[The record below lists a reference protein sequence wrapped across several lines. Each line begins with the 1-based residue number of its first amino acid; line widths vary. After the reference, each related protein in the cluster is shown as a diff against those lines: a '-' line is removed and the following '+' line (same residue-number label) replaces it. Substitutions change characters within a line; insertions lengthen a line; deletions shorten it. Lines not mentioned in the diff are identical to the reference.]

1 MPKIDT
7 SLFEIGTL
15 DRLAAGDT
23 GIHDLDPRAK
33 LIATLAF
40 ILTVV
45 SFGRYEVASLLP
57 LLAFP
62 LTLAILGR
70 VPGPYLLRKLLIAS
84 PFAVMVGMFNPLLDQ
99 TVLLN
104 VSGLNVTGGW
114 VSFAAILLRFALSVT
129 AALVLIATTGFA
141 QVCMALTR
149 LGTPRIFATQLLFLY
164 RYIFVLTE
172 EGLRMSRARDLRS
185 FGHRGTGLRIYGF
198 MLGQLLLRTM
208 DRAGRIHRAMLCRGF
223 DGEVRLNRRLQ
234 WRREDVLFVC
244 GWLGFFAL
252 ARVFNLPQ
260 ELGQI
265 LLKVIA

>member
-7 SLFEIGTL
+7 NIFEIGTL

-23 GIHDLDPRAK
+23 PLHRLDPRTK
-33 LIATLAF
+33 LITTLGF

-45 SFGRYEVASLLP
+45 SHGRYEVAALLP
-57 LLAFP
+57 LLIFP
-62 LTLAILGR
+62 LTLAIQAGI
-70 VPGPYLLRKLLIAS
+70 PGPYLLRKLLIAS
-84 PFAVMVGMFNPLLDQ
+84 PFALMVGIFNPLLDQ
-99 TVLLN
+99 AVMLHVAGLD
-104 VSGLNVTGGW
+104 VSGGW
-114 VSFAAILLRFALSVT
+114 VSFTAILVRFSLSVL
-129 AALVLIATTGFA
+129 AGLILIATTGFA

-185 FGHRGTGLRIYGF
+185 CGKRGTGIKIYGF
-198 MLGQLLLRTM
+198 MLGQLLLRTI

-223 DGEVRLNRRLQ
+223 DGEIRLNRRL
-234 WRREDVLFVC
+234 RPSRADVLFAT
-244 GWLGFFAL
+244 GWLGFFTL
-252 ARVFNLPQ
+252 ARVFNLPN

-265 LLKVIA
+265 LLQVIP

>member
-15 DRLAAGDT
+15 DRLAAADSP
-23 GIHDLDPRAK
+23 IHRLDPRAK
-33 LIATLAF
+33 LVTTLAF
-40 ILTVV
+40 IFTVV
-45 SFGRYEVASLLP
+45 SFGRYDISGLLP
-57 LLAFP
+57 LAVFPMILAVQ
-62 LTLAILGR
+62 ADI
-70 VPGPYLLRKLLIAS
+70 PGPYLLRKLLIAS
-84 PFAVMVGMFNPLLDQ
+84 PFAVMVGIFNPLLDQ
-99 TVLLN
+99 TVLLKLA
-104 VSGLNVTGGW
+104 GMNVTGGW
-114 VSFAAILLRFALSVT
+114 ISFGAILLRFALSVT
-129 AALVLIATTGFA
+129 AALILIASTGFA

-185 FGHRGTGLRIYGF
+185 FGRRGSGLKVYGF

-223 DGEVRLNRRLQ
+223 DGEVRLNRRLRT
-234 WRREDVLFVC
+234 RRQDVFFVC

-252 ARVFNLPQ
+252 ARIFNLPQ

-265 LLKVIA
+265 MLKVMP

>member
-15 DRLAAGDT
+15 DRLAAGNT
-23 GIHDLDPRAK
+23 VVHALDPRAK
-33 LIATLAF
+33 LVATLAF

-45 SFGRYEVASLLP
+45 SFGRYEVAALLP
-57 LLAFP
+57 LLVFP
-62 LTLAILGR
+62 LALSIQAQI
-70 VPGPYLLRKLLIAS
+70 PGPYLLRKLLIAS

-99 TVLLN
+99 TVLLH
-104 VSGLNVTGGW
+104 VVGTNVTGGW
-114 VSFAAILLRFALSVT
+114 VSFVAILLRFALTVT

-172 EGLRMSRARDLRS
+172 EGLRMSRARALRS
-185 FGHRGTGLRIYGF
+185 FGHRGTGLKIYGF

-223 DGEVRLNRRLQ
+223 DGEVRLNRHLR
-234 WRREDVLFVC
+234 WRRKDMLFVC

-260 ELGQI
+260 ELGQM
-265 LLKVIA
+265 LLKVIP

>member
-23 GIHDLDPRAK
+23 PLHKLDPRAK
-33 LIATLAF
+33 LITTLGF
-40 ILTVV
+40 ILAVV
-45 SFGRYEVASLLP
+45 SFGRYEVAALLP
-57 LLAFP
+57 LLIFP
-62 LTLAILGR
+62 LALAIQGNI
-70 VPGPYLLRKLLIAS
+70 PGPYLLRKLLIAS
-84 PFAVMVGMFNPLLDQ
+84 PFAVMVGIFNPLLDH
-99 TVLLN
+99 TVLMHIA
-104 VSGLNVTGGW
+104 GLNLSGGW
-114 VSFAAILLRFALSVT
+114 ISFVAILLRFTLSVS
-129 AALVLIATTGFA
+129 AALILVATTGFA

-149 LGTPRIFATQLLFLY
+149 LGAPRIFATQLLFLY

-185 FGHRGTGLRIYGF
+185 CGKRGTGITIYGF

-223 DGEVRLNRRLQ
+223 DGEVRLNRRLHPS
-234 WRREDVLFVC
+234 RADVLFMA

-252 ARVFNLPQ
+252 ARAFNLPH
-260 ELGQI
+260 ELEKMLVQ
-265 LLKVIA
+265 VFQ